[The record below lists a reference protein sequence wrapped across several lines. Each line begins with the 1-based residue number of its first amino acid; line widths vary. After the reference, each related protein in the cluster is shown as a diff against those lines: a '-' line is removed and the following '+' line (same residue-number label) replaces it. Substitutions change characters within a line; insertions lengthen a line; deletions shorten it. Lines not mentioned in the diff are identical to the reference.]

1 MKNIKGEIEKCLL
14 SCPLYNEKDT
24 ELFKE
29 LYELQTN
36 NWLDYLFQIFEF
48 IKNPKMKD
56 SIRAIAILYLL
67 IPIYWNPLK
76 GEYMRTIF
84 RRLKYRQNYNKT
96 FQVNFSFTNLSI
108 YEFVADLLILFFNG
122 IKYSCKNGKVLQFTV
137 DHDKTVDNYRFG
149 GNEQDRLDDRIFFC
163 HALAV
168 HVLPKL
174 SDDKRQKL
182 IDSFLFFGEIPK
194 SRNGENLNHMY
205 LINSEPYKLFGAC
218 LQEANPSGILILFD
232 SMLNFLKNLKKNQL
246 SKVVNEYFLLIHD
259 IVNGNIVNGSSSF
272 FIKINRKDKIYIL
285 EGWLSFAID
294 AIGADTNISIEP
306 LNQDTL
312 KFLKKEKPVLFQSW
326 LQLVVAKKISS
337 GRFDYG
343 ISELK
348 FFLKNFSPET
358 HQEIISTLNNKLE
371 ELKILNKKQ
380 AQEALKMEKEKEKQ
394 ANEVNILRTRRLEL
408 LTLMEEN

>member
-14 SCPLYNEKDT
+14 SYPLYNEKDT
-24 ELFKE
+24 EIFKE
-29 LYELQTN
+29 WYELQTN
-36 NWLDYLFQIFEF
+36 NWLDYLHQILEI
-48 IKNPKMKD
+48 IKNPKTKD
-56 SIRAIAILYLL
+56 SIRAIAILYLV
-67 IPIYWNPLK
+67 IPSYWNPLT
-76 GEYMRTIF
+76 GEYIRTIF
-84 RRLKYRQNYNKT
+84 RRLKYRQNYNET
-96 FQVNFSFTNLSI
+96 FQEYFSFRNLSI

-122 IKYSCKNGKVLQFTV
+122 IKYSCKNGKVLKFTV

-163 HALAV
+163 HALTV

-194 SRNGENLNHMY
+194 SRNGANLNHMY

-218 LQEANPSGILILFD
+218 LKEANPSGILILFD

-246 SKVVNEYFLLIHD
+246 SKVVNGYFLLIHD
-259 IVNGNIVNGSSSF
+259 IVNGNIVSGSSSF
-272 FIKINRKDKIYIL
+272 FIKMNRKDKIYIL
-285 EGWLSFAID
+285 EGWLSFAME
-294 AIGADTNISIEP
+294 AIGADANISIEP

-312 KFLKKEKPVLFQSW
+312 KFLKKENPVLFQSW
-326 LQLVVAKKISS
+326 LQVVVGKEISS
-337 GRFDYG
+337 G
-343 ISELK
+343 K
-348 FFLKNFSPET
+348 FYYETSTLNFLLKNFSPET

-380 AQEALKMEKEKEKQ
+380 AQEALENKKKTEKQ
-394 ANEVNILRTRRLEL
+394 ANEVNMLRTRSLEL